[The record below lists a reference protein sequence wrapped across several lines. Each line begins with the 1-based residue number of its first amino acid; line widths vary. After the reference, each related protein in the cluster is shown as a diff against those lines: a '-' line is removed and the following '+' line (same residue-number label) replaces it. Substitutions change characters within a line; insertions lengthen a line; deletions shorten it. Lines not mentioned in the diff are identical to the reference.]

1 MNCLFFNFCIYSS
14 SHPDAI
20 AEAARS
26 LFYREHAVRFL
37 IAIKVSDRDDST
49 YYCETYTDLEK
60 YAEGFYPHEFDMST
74 NTNMQSLFI
83 IKRDSLMSKI
93 TFRKAL

>member
-20 AEAARS
+20 AKLARS
-26 LFYREHAVRFL
+26 VFYRENAVRFL
-37 IAIKVSDRDDST
+37 IAIKVSDRDDSS
-49 YYCETYTDLEK
+49 YYRETYVDLEK
-60 YAEGFYPHEFDMST
+60 YAQVYYPHEFNAGT
-74 NTNMQSLFI
+74 NSNTQALLI
-83 IKRDSLMSKI
+83 IKRNLLMTKI